1 MVNLSSLNP
10 EQYAAVTQLHGPVMI
25 IAGAGTGKT
34 RVITYRMT
42 HMLGSGIE
50 GQHIVA
56 LTFTN
61 KAAKEMRE
69 RLIELVGKR
78 AKPVFIGTFHSFCLR
93 ILREFSS
100 HLGMDPRFTLAA
112 TSDQLD
118 LIRKAL
124 EEKGWQGLY
133 KPEDLLARI
142 SSAKNALLL
151 PHELGHGFQDKDPAV
166 LAAVYDL
173 YERQLKLNRVI
184 DFDDCIFKT
193 ALLLKGNP
201 ELVRKLEQ
209 RWTHYLVDEFQDT
222 NFAQLYILEL
232 LAGRHQN
239 ICVVGDDDQSIYSW
253 RGAMVETLDRFETSF
268 ANTRLIK
275 LEQNYRCSNVI
286 LNAANKV
293 IRNNAG
299 RKSKT
304 LWSASQ
310 NEDPIT
316 LASHVDD
323 VAEAK
328 WISLKIFGLLGKGRR
343 PRDIGILYRANKQSR
358 AIELALRENN
368 IPYKVFGGTSFFER
382 KEVKDFLCYFRLS
395 VNPNDRLAFWR
406 VINTPARGIGLKTLE
421 RVEAKALEMDLSP
434 FEVLHQGHVPLDAK
448 QKAAAGHFTEVLKSI
463 QSAPLSD
470 PAELEERGTR
480 MLKEFGLEDEIKIK
494 TAHEGSRRRKLD
506 ALRRLPGWIRQLAE
520 NRIEEKGQLQLL
532 DLLDQLS
539 LDSESPEKDKGND
552 NYVSLMTIHGSKGLE
567 WPVVFLC
574 GLEEDQLPHKNS
586 QGSELG
592 LSEERRLFYVAL
604 TRAKEK
610 LHLSYAR
617 ERFSQFKKSSRKPS
631 RFLEELPAEGLLSE
645 LDAEKREQVAAE
657 DKKQTN
663 IARLS
668 ALKSSLR
675 SGFERKPGVSLP
687 AGPKS

>member
-1 MVNLSSLNP
+1 MVNLSSLNA
-10 EQYAAVTQLHGPVMI
+10 EQYDAVTQIQGPVMI

-42 HMLGSGIE
+42 HMLGSGLD

-61 KAAKEMRE
+61 KAAKEMKE
-69 RLIELVGKR
+69 RLVELVGKR
-78 AKPVFIGTFHSFCLR
+78 AKPIFIGTFHSFCLR

-100 HLGMDPRFTLAA
+100 LLGMDTRFSLAG

-124 EEKGWQGLY
+124 EERGWQGLY

-142 SSAKNALLL
+142 SKAKNALLL
-151 PHELGHGFQDKDPAV
+151 PHELDNGFDDKDPAV

-193 ALLLKGNP
+193 ALLLKNNP
-201 ELVRKLEQ
+201 EVVEKLEQ

-232 LAGRHQN
+232 LASRYKN

-253 RGAMVETLDRFETSF
+253 RGAMVETLDRFETTF
-268 ANTRLIK
+268 VGTRLIK

-293 IRNNAG
+293 IRNNTG
-299 RKSKT
+299 RKNKT
-304 LWSASQ
+304 LWSAST

-343 PRDIGILYRANKQSR
+343 PREMGILYRANKQSR

-395 VNPNDRLAFWR
+395 VNPNDR
-406 VINTPARGIGLKTLE
+406 
-421 RVEAKALEMDLSP
+421 
-434 FEVLHQGHVPLDAK
+434 
-448 QKAAAGHFTEVLKSI
+448 
-463 QSAPLSD
+463 
-470 PAELEERGTR
+470 
-480 MLKEFGLEDEIKIK
+480 
-494 TAHEGSRRRKLD
+494 
-506 ALRRLPGWIRQLAE
+506 
-520 NRIEEKGQLQLL
+520 
-532 DLLDQLS
+532 
-539 LDSESPEKDKGND
+539 
-552 NYVSLMTIHGSKGLE
+552 
-567 WPVVFLC
+567 
-574 GLEEDQLPHKNS
+574 
-586 QGSELG
+586 
-592 LSEERRLFYVAL
+592 
-604 TRAKEK
+604 
-610 LHLSYAR
+610 
-617 ERFSQFKKSSRKPS
+617 
-631 RFLEELPAEGLLSE
+631 
-645 LDAEKREQVAAE
+645 
-657 DKKQTN
+657 
-663 IARLS
+663 
-668 ALKSSLR
+668 
-675 SGFERKPGVSLP
+675 
-687 AGPKS
+687 